1 MPPKTNPN
9 DNQPVAGAKDFSKI
23 AAQVAEKINSAEN
36 ILVALSQDPSIDEI
50 SAALATTLLLD
61 GMGKHVTAIY
71 SGTTPNILAFLKP
84 EETFE
89 KDTNSL
95 QDFIIALNKNKAD
108 HLRYNVEGDYVKVY
122 ITPYRTDLSEKDL
135 EFSRGDFN
143 VNLVIAFD
151 VQSGTDLDGALTEY
165 GRIMH
170 DATAIN
176 ISTEHAGR
184 FAELEWYEPSASSV
198 CELIS
203 ILAEQ
208 LKVETLSPEVAT
220 ALLTGIVAATDRFS
234 NQHTSPSVMTI
245 AAKLMAAGADQQL
258 ISAKILDQAKT
269 TPETNTTPI
278 ETKDQPSEGEIEIE
292 HAPVDTK
299 SAELQSQAPNPI
311 AESTPEPTPE
321 PVTTTEPNPDPV
333 PIVEPTP
340 EPAPIAESA
349 ANLAPIP
356 NPETMPPLS
365 PTSLQPGQNPAATIA
380 PEINNIQDTGTIP
393 NLVFDPAPTPPNL
406 PTDQLVQ
413 PTQTEQMQPIQPQP
427 AQPVQ
432 PQPQPQ
438 PIQPAPLEQPPQ
450 NTFNRQPDLESISAS
465 EPLPVTSQPQPQ
477 PQTQPLPTP
486 ILPMPDNST
495 MPPMAP
501 PLEITP
507 QPAQPDQSQLPPD
520 LNITQ
525 PPAADPTAFQIP
537 PNLF

>member
-1 MPPKTNPN
+1 MPPQTNPN
-9 DNQPVAGAKDFSKI
+9 DKQPVADAKDFSKI
-23 AAQVAEKINSAEN
+23 AAQVAEKISSAEN

-108 HLRYNVEGDYVKVY
+108 HLRYNIEGDYVKVY

-151 VQSGTDLDGALTEY
+151 VQSGADLDGALTEY

-176 ISTEHAGR
+176 ISTEHSGR

-208 LKVETLSPEVAT
+208 LKVETLSSEVAT

-234 NQHTSPSVMTI
+234 NQHTSPNAMSI

-269 TPETNTTPI
+269 PEISTVPPE
-278 ETKDQPSEGEIEIE
+278 ETKNQPSEGKIDIN
-292 HAPVDTK
+292 HAPLDVKPVDMT
-299 SAELQSQAPNPI
+299 
-311 AESTPEPTPE
+311 
-321 PVTTTEPNPDPV
+321 
-333 PIVEPTP
+333 
-340 EPAPIAESA
+340 
-349 ANLAPIP
+349 
-356 NPETMPPLS
+356 
-365 PTSLQPGQNPAATIA
+365 
-380 PEINNIQDTGTIP
+380 
-393 NLVFDPAPTPPNL
+393 PAPTS
-406 PTDQLVQ
+406 PTPLEAQSVEPQSQ
-413 PTQTEQMQPIQPQP
+413 PTESQPQF
-427 AQPVQ
+427 Q

-438 PIQPAPLEQPPQ
+438 FQ
-450 NTFNRQPDLESISAS
+450 T
-465 EPLPVTSQPQPQ
+465 QPQPQ
-477 PQTQPLPTP
+477 SQPTPAP
-486 ILPMPDNST
+486 ILPMPDASA
-495 MPPMAP
+495 MPPMPPLAP
-501 PLEITP
+501 PLDITP
-507 QPAQPDQSQLPPD
+507 QPAQPTQSQLPPD

-525 PPAADPTAFQIP
+525 PPTADPTAFQIP